1 MSKISDLNYS
11 QHITL
16 ADNFK
21 QKSEVLNTWRV
32 GMNNFARN
40 AEGQDNTR
48 NILDPKT
55 FLEFLVKIFTLGYV
69 DFSKRSNEAGRNMMA
84 HIESSS
90 YIKNNDGSEIMKFVM
105 NNPEGERADL
115 SKVEIEI
122 TLSTIT
128 TMGTRQGHTAIIFQ
142 QPDGSTNRYEGKS
155 FERKDESS
163 LHLITNKI
171 LACYQREANKE
182 IARLLNNHQKLNN
195 RQKLNNSQ
203 ELNNPQEL
211 NDSQEF
217 NNSQDLNNLQ
227 VSCKGSVDST
237 IADLLEKP
245 LNNALLAIRNEH
257 LLLMP
262 HVCSE
267 SISYLLGENG
277 ILEEIDKLYALNDHG
292 IDNDKVGN
300 NEINEIKVNLS
311 HILID
316 SLDDAKVNLTPVID
330 SILETFS
337 KFPYINDVRILD
349 WCFNKSMQYFGDSE
363 KITHAC
369 SVMSHIDFD
378 CNQSKIAETLFFN
391 LDKEPY
397 KNSRKLQELIWDKLV
412 AYVND
417 FNLSNQEKS
426 RLILK
431 LFDDVKLLFN
441 EVPVSILV
449 NDIFL
454 KGFFMKQPD
463 FAKWYFYQLLKCY
476 EGEQLYLN
484 ELGYVYGDEEKTK
497 EIVNKLPGYVVK
509 IFEEKMVNE
518 LKIRT
523 RMMEVLR
530 DGKINIYN
538 YINEKQLEKLNPP
551 ENLRTVIEKWGWKNR
566 THTA

>member
-1 MSKISDLNYS
+1 MSKISDLNYF

-90 YIKNNDGSEIMKFVM
+90 YIKNNDGSELMKFVM
-105 NNPEGERADL
+105 NNPEGDRADL

-171 LACYQREANKE
+171 LACYQREANNE
-182 IARLLNNHQKLNN
+182 IARLLNIT
-195 RQKLNNSQ
+195 Q
-203 ELNNPQEL
+203 ELNN
-211 NDSQEF
+211 SH
-217 NNSQDLNNLQ
+217 DLNNSQ

-237 IADLLEKP
+237 ITDLLEKP
-245 LNNALLAIRNEH
+245 LNNALLAIRKEH

-262 HVCSE
+262 YVCNE
-267 SISYLLGENG
+267 SISYLLGKKG
-277 ILEEIDKLYALNDHG
+277 ILKEIDDLNVLNNYLINNKKATD
-292 IDNDKVGN
+292 
-300 NEINEIKVNLS
+300 NEINDIKVNLS

-316 SLDDAKVNLTPVID
+316 SLDDAKVNLAPVIV
-330 SILETFS
+330 SILETFLKS
-337 KFPYINDVRILD
+337 PYINDVRILD
-349 WCFNKSMQYFGDSE
+349 WCFNKSMQYFDDSA
-363 KITHAC
+363 KIKHAC
-369 SVMSHIDFD
+369 SVINHIDFSRD
-378 CNQSKIAETLFFN
+378 QSKDFSCDQSKIKIAETLFFN

-417 FNLSNQEKS
+417 FSLSNQEKS
-426 RLILK
+426 RLILR

-454 KGFFMKQPD
+454 KDFFMKQPD

-523 RMMEVLR
+523 RMMKILR
-530 DGKINIYN
+530 NGKINIYG
-538 YINEKQLEKLNPP
+538 YINEEQLGKLNPP
-551 ENLRTVIEKWGWKNR
+551 EDLRIAIKKFGWNN
-566 THTA
+566 

>member
-40 AEGQDNTR
+40 AKGQDNTR

-122 TLSTIT
+122 TLSAFT

-182 IARLLNNHQKLNN
+182 IARLLNI
-195 RQKLNNSQ
+195 
-203 ELNNPQEL
+203 PQEL
-211 NDSQEF
+211 
-217 NNSQDLNNLQ
+217 NNSQDLNNSQ
-227 VSCKGSVDST
+227 VSCKDSVDST
-237 IADLLEKP
+237 ITDLLEKP
-245 LNNALLAIRNEH
+245 LNNALLAIRKEH

-262 HVCSE
+262 YVCNE
-267 SISYLLGENG
+267 SISYLLGEKG
-277 ILEEIDKLYALNDHG
+277 ILKEIDDLNAVNNYLLNNKKATD
-292 IDNDKVGN
+292 
-300 NEINEIKVNLS
+300 NEINDIKVNLS

-330 SILETFS
+330 SILETFLKS
-337 KFPYINDVRILD
+337 PYINDVRILD
-349 WCFNKSMQYFGDSE
+349 WCFNKRMQYFGDSE
-363 KITHAC
+363 KIKYAC
-369 SVMSHIDFD
+369 SVINHIDFIRD
-378 CNQSKIAETLFFN
+378 QSKDFSCDQSKIKIAETLFFN
-391 LDKEPY
+391 LDKEPC

-426 RLILK
+426 RLILR
-431 LFDDVKLLFN
+431 LFDDVKLLFD

-454 KGFFMKQPD
+454 KDFFMKQPD
-463 FAKWYFYQLLKCY
+463 FAKWYFYQLIKKY

-484 ELGYVYGDEEKTK
+484 ELGYVYGNEEKTN
-497 EIVNKLPGYVVK
+497 EIVKKHPGYVVE
-509 IFEEKMVNE
+509 IFEEKMGNE

-523 RMMEVLR
+523 RMMEILR
-530 DGKINIYN
+530 DRKINICE
-538 YINEKQLEKLNPP
+538 YINKEQLEKLNPP
-551 ENLRTVIEKWGWKNR
+551 EDLRIAIKKLGWNN
-566 THTA
+566 

>member
-1 MSKISDLNYS
+1 
-11 QHITL
+11 
-16 ADNFK
+16 
-21 QKSEVLNTWRV
+21 
-32 GMNNFARN
+32 MNNFARN

-171 LACYQREANKE
+171 LACYQSESNKE

-195 RQKLNNSQ
+195 RQKLNNSQELNNSQDLNNSQ

-337 KFPYINDVRILD
+337 KFPYVNDVRILD

-391 LDKEPY
+391 LNKEPY

-497 EIVNKLPGYVVK
+497 EIVNKFPGYVVK

-538 YINEKQLEKLNPP
+538 HINEKQLEKLNPP

>member
-21 QKSEVLNTWRV
+21 QKNEVLNTWRV

-142 QPDGSTNRYEGKS
+142 QSDGSTNRYEGKS

-182 IARLLNNHQKLNN
+182 IARLLNIP
-195 RQKLNNSQ
+195 Q
-203 ELNNPQEL
+203 ELNN
-211 NDSQEF
+211 SH
-217 NNSQDLNNLQ
+217 DLNNSQ

-237 IADLLEKP
+237 ITDLLEKP
-245 LNNALLAIRNEH
+245 LNNALLAIRKEH
-257 LLLMP
+257 LLFMP
-262 HVCSE
+262 YVCNE
-267 SISYLLGENG
+267 SISYLLGKKG
-277 ILEEIDKLYALNDHG
+277 ILKEIDDLNVLNNYLINNKKATD
-292 IDNDKVGN
+292 
-300 NEINEIKVNLS
+300 NEINDIKVNLS

-316 SLDDAKVNLTPVID
+316 SLDDAKVNLAPVIV
-330 SILETFS
+330 SILETFLKS
-337 KFPYINDVRILD
+337 PYINDVRILD
-349 WCFNKSMQYFGDSE
+349 WCFNKSMQYIGDSA
-363 KITHAC
+363 KIKHAC
-369 SVMSHIDFD
+369 SVINHIDFSRD
-378 CNQSKIAETLFFN
+378 QSKDFSCDQSKIKIAETLFFN

-426 RLILK
+426 RLILR

-454 KGFFMKQPD
+454 KDFFMKQPD
-463 FAKWYFYQLLKCY
+463 FAKWYFYQLLKKY

-484 ELGYVYGDEEKTK
+484 ELGYVYGNEEKTN
-497 EIVNKLPGYVVK
+497 EIVKKQPDCVVK
-509 IFEEKMVNE
+509 IFEEKMGNE

-523 RMMEVLR
+523 RMMKILR
-530 DGKINIYN
+530 DGKINIYE
-538 YINEKQLEKLNPP
+538 YINKEQLEKLNPP
-551 ENLRTVIEKWGWKNR
+551 EDLRTVIEKLGWKNR

>member
-122 TLSTIT
+122 TLSTFT

-182 IARLLNNHQKLNN
+182 IARLLNI
-195 RQKLNNSQ
+195 
-203 ELNNPQEL
+203 PQEL
-211 NDSQEF
+211 
-217 NNSQDLNNLQ
+217 NNSQDLSNSQ
-227 VSCKGSVDST
+227 VSCKDSVDST
-237 IADLLEKP
+237 ITDLLEKP
-245 LNNALLAIRNEH
+245 LNNALLAIRKEH

-262 HVCSE
+262 YVCNE
-267 SISYLLGENG
+267 SISYLLGEKG
-277 ILEEIDKLYALNDHG
+277 ILKEIDDLNAVNNYLLNNKKATD
-292 IDNDKVGN
+292 
-300 NEINEIKVNLS
+300 NEINDIKVNLS

-316 SLDDAKVNLTPVID
+316 SLDDVKVNLTPVID
-330 SILETFS
+330 SILETFLKS
-337 KFPYINDVRILD
+337 PYINDVRILD
-349 WCFNKSMQYFGDSE
+349 WCFNKRMQYFGDSE
-363 KITHAC
+363 KIKYAC
-369 SVMSHIDFD
+369 SVINHIDFSRD
-378 CNQSKIAETLFFN
+378 QSKDFSCDQSKIKIAETLFFN

-397 KNSRKLQELIWDKLV
+397 KNSRKLQGLIWDKLV

-426 RLILK
+426 RLILR

-454 KGFFMKQPD
+454 KDFFMKQPD
-463 FAKWYFYQLLKCY
+463 FAKWYFYQLLKKY

-484 ELGYVYGDEEKTK
+484 ELGYVYGNEEKIN
-497 EIVNKLPGYVVK
+497 EIVNNNPGYVVE
-509 IFEEKMVNE
+509 IFEEKMGNE

-523 RMMEVLR
+523 RMMEILR
-530 DGKINIYN
+530 DGKINICE
-538 YINEKQLEKLNPP
+538 YINKEQLEKLNPP
-551 ENLRTVIEKWGWKNR
+551 EDLRIAIKKLGWNN
-566 THTA
+566 

>member
-40 AEGQDNTR
+40 AKGQDNTR

-105 NNPEGERADL
+105 NNSEGERADL

-122 TLSTIT
+122 TLSAFT

-182 IARLLNNHQKLNN
+182 IARLLNI
-195 RQKLNNSQ
+195 
-203 ELNNPQEL
+203 PQEL
-211 NDSQEF
+211 
-217 NNSQDLNNLQ
+217 NNSQDLNNSQ
-227 VSCKGSVDST
+227 VSCKDSVDST
-237 IADLLEKP
+237 ITDLLEKP
-245 LNNALLAIRNEH
+245 LNNALLAIRKEH

-262 HVCSE
+262 YVCNE
-267 SISYLLGENG
+267 SISYLLGEKG
-277 ILEEIDKLYALNDHG
+277 ILKEIDDLNAVNNYLLNNKKATD
-292 IDNDKVGN
+292 
-300 NEINEIKVNLS
+300 NEINDIKVNLS

-330 SILETFS
+330 SILETFLKS
-337 KFPYINDVRILD
+337 PYINDVRILD
-349 WCFNKSMQYFGDSE
+349 WCFNKRMQYFGDSE
-363 KITHAC
+363 KIKYAC
-369 SVMSHIDFD
+369 SVINHIDFIRD
-378 CNQSKIAETLFFN
+378 QSKDFSCDQSKIKIAETLFFN

-426 RLILK
+426 RLILR
-431 LFDDVKLLFN
+431 LFDDVKLLFD

-454 KGFFMKQPD
+454 KDFFMKQPD
-463 FAKWYFYQLLKCY
+463 FAKWYFYQLLKKY

-484 ELGYVYGDEEKTK
+484 ELGYVYGNEEKTN
-497 EIVNKLPGYVVK
+497 EIVKKHPGYVVE
-509 IFEEKMVNE
+509 IFEEKMGNE

-523 RMMEVLR
+523 RMMEILR
-530 DGKINIYN
+530 DRKINICE
-538 YINEKQLEKLNPP
+538 YINKEQLEKLNPP
-551 ENLRTVIEKWGWKNR
+551 EDLRIAIKKLGWNN
-566 THTA
+566 